1 MHRVSGADMED
12 LDFTQPARSEFYDPA
27 IARSCFESLGKVV
40 AVAQGEPFFTE
51 GNMGE
56 RMYLLLEGEASLI
69 RGKKVIDIIKAG
81 DIFGEI
87 AAITQQSRTATAM
100 ARTACRV
107 VSLDAK
113 QFQQGI
119 QGTPE
124 FALMLMSSMIN
135 RLRLIDAMLSMKHSL
150 PDWAGKGE
158 RRVFD
163 KKLLDELTA
172 ALPARPPQRFP
183 ANNVILREGDGAVF
197 MYVVLQ
203 GRIAVSIKST
213 LVERIGPGGVVGEM
227 ALLDQSPRAATAVAA
242 TECELLAINRNDFLA
257 LVKAKPAFVVSLL
270 KNIAE
275 RMRFMTGYQK

>member
-1 MHRVSGADMED
+1 MLRVPDMED
-12 LDFTQPARSEFYDPA
+12 LDFTRPARSDIYDPA
-27 IARSCFESLGKVV
+27 IARSCFESLGNVV
-40 AVAQGEPFFTE
+40 AVGQGEPFFTE

-81 DIFGEI
+81 EIFGEI
-87 AAITQQSRTATAM
+87 AAITQQPRTATAT

-135 RLRLIDAMLSMKHSL
+135 RLRLIDAMLSMTHSL
-150 PDWAGKGE
+150 PDWAGKSE

-163 KKLLDELTA
+163 KKQLDELTA
-172 ALPARPPQRFP
+172 AFPARPPQRFP
-183 ANNVILREGDGAVF
+183 AKNVIMREGEGGVF

-213 LVERIGPGGVVGEM
+213 LVERIGAGGIVGEM
-227 ALLDQSPRAATAVAA
+227 ALVDQSPRAATAMAE
-242 TECELLAINRNDFLA
+242 TQCELLAINRNDFLA

-270 KNIAE
+270 RNIAE
-275 RMRFMTGYQK
+275 RMRFMTGYRN

>member
-1 MHRVSGADMED
+1 MED
-12 LDFTQPARSEFYDPA
+12 LDFTRPERSELYDPA
-27 IARSCFESLGKVV
+27 IARKCFESLGKVV

-51 GNMGE
+51 GNLGE

-69 RGKKVIDIIKAG
+69 RAKKVIDIIKG
-81 DIFGEI
+81 GEIFGEM
-87 AAITQQSRTATAM
+87 AAITQQPRTATAL

-135 RLRLIDAMLSMKHSL
+135 RLRLIDAMLSMTHSL
-150 PDWAGKGE
+150 PDWAGKSE

-172 ALPARPPQRFP
+172 ALPTRPPQRFP
-183 ANNVILREGDGAVF
+183 AKNVIMREGDGGVF

-203 GRIAVSIKST
+203 GRITVSIKST
-213 LVERIGPGGVVGEM
+213 VVERIGAGGIVGEM
-227 ALLDQSPRAATAVAA
+227 ALLDQSPRAATAVAE
-242 TECELLAINRNDFLA
+242 TECELLAINRKDFLS

-270 KNIAE
+270 RNIAE
-275 RMRFMTGYQK
+275 RMRFMTGH

>member
-1 MHRVSGADMED
+1 MED
-12 LDFTQPARSEFYDPA
+12 LDFTRPARSEFYDPA

-81 DIFGEI
+81 EIFGEM
-87 AAITQQSRTATAM
+87 AAITQQPRTATAM

-135 RLRLIDAMLSMKHSL
+135 RLRLIDAMLSMTHSL
-150 PDWAGKGE
+150 PDWAGKSE

-183 ANNVILREGDGAVF
+183 AKNVIMREGDGGVF

-203 GRIAVSIKST
+203 GRITVSIKST
-213 LVERIGPGGVVGEM
+213 IVERIGAGGIVGEM
-227 ALLDQSPRAATAVAA
+227 ALLDQSPRAATAVAE

-270 KNIAE
+270 RNIAE
-275 RMRFMTGYQK
+275 RMRYMTGHQ